1 MKVIKGKT
9 DVNSKIH
16 LFDENLTPE
25 AVVLIKEIKS
35 IKENVDYVKLSFTGG
50 INKVY
55 GRDSLKS

>member
-9 DVNSKIH
+9 DINSKIH

-35 IKENVDYVKLSFTGG
+35 IKENVDYVKLSFTGS